1 VLSPQFSRRFPKR
14 SPGDPEGSPWRLKNS
29 LRNTE
34 KEQGYRGLT
43 ACRAQV
49 NESLSM
55 LNAPTPTQKVPS
67 EKQLNQRA
75 LLAMVSRWL
84 TPIKA
89 LIWIGYQIFKGDKRP
104 MNIAVAF
111 HLKEAV
117 TGNSAADYAID
128 FAKG

>member
-1 VLSPQFSRRFPKR
+1 
-14 SPGDPEGSPWRLKNS
+14 
-29 LRNTE
+29 
-34 KEQGYRGLT
+34 
-43 ACRAQV
+43 
-49 NESLSM
+49 M